1 MKEIMSSPVIV
12 GKLDNSIY
20 EIAHIMQQYD
30 IGFLPIAKENK
41 IVGVITDRDLV
52 IQALANRDTNTS
64 IENYITHN
72 VISVESYGKVED
84 VLTIMAEY
92 QIKRVLVTEENK
104 VVGVIAFSDLLHSKI
119 ESQTLIET
127 LSKID
132 RISTHSNQSS
142 LEIDSFYL

>member
-12 GKLDNSIY
+12 GKINHSIY
-20 EIAHIMQQYD
+20 EIANKMKQYN

-52 IQALANRDTNTS
+52 TQALANQDTDSTV
-64 IENYITHN
+64 ENYITHN
-72 VISVESYGKVED
+72 VISMEVSGKVED
-84 VLTIMAEY
+84 VLRLMAEY
-92 QIKRVLVTEENK
+92 QVKRVLITEENK
-104 VVGVIAFSDLLHSKI
+104 VIGVIALSDLLHSKI
-119 ESQTLIET
+119 DSQTLIET

-132 RISTHSNQSS
+132 HNPTHSNQDY

>member
-12 GKLDNSIY
+12 GKLNNSIY

-30 IGFLPIAKENK
+30 IGFLPIANGNK

-52 IQALANRDTNTS
+52 TQALANKDINTS

-72 VISVESYGKVED
+72 VISVESSGKVED
-84 VLTIMAEY
+84 VLNIMAEY
-92 QIKRVLVTEENK
+92 QIKRVLVTKENK

-119 ESQTLIET
+119 ESQTLVET

-142 LEIDSFYL
+142 LEINSFYL